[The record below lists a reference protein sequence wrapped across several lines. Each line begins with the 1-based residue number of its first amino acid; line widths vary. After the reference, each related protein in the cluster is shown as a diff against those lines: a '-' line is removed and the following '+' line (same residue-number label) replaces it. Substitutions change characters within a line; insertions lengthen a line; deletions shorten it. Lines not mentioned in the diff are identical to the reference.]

1 MPFWITAENAVS
13 VLNISERKL
22 APQSTTIAP
31 LSTTIAP
38 ALAPVRKP
46 TPWPHAN
53 FSEEDEELS
62 ATAEASWV
70 GAAGGVTPFDAA
82 TTTSDATAEPK
93 PAASED
99 RSCAIERGTFA
110 FERSSDAVRLRLERE
125 HEERN
130 AARLRKLKVESRVAG
145 YQAKWANSS
154 THSGRAFDSLPLVSD
169 TTELDNVLKKNRAAF
184 RSGVASAG
192 RF

>member
-1 MPFWITAENAVS
+1 MPFWITAENAAG
-13 VLNISERKL
+13 VLNISECKL

-38 ALAPVRKP
+38 ALAPARKP
-46 TPWPHAN
+46 TPWPNAD

-93 PAASED
+93 PTSED
-99 RSCAIERGTFA
+99 RSCAIERGTFGI
-110 FERSSDAVRLRLERE
+110 ERSSDAVRLRLERE
-125 HEERN
+125 HEERT
-130 AARLRKLKVESRVAG
+130 AARSRKLKVESRVAG
-145 YQAKWANSS
+145 YQSKWANS
-154 THSGRAFDSLPLVSD
+154 TPSGRAFDSLPLVSD
-169 TTELDNVLKKNRAAF
+169 TAELGDILKKNRAAF

>member
-1 MPFWITAENAVS
+1 MPFDDYHFNKFYCTN
-13 VLNISERKL
+13 RKL
-22 APQSTTIAP
+22 TPPQSTT
-31 LSTTIAP
+31 TTDAP
-38 ALAPVRKP
+38 ALAPVAPVRTP
-46 TPWPHAN
+46 TPRPNAD

-70 GAAGGVTPFDAA
+70 GAAGGATPFDAA
-82 TTTSDATAEPK
+82 TPTSDATAEPK

-99 RSCAIERGTFA
+99 RSCAIERGSFA
-110 FERSSDAVRLRLERE
+110 FERSSDAVRFRLERE
-125 HEERN
+125 HAERN
-130 AARLRKLKVESRVAG
+130 AARSRKLNVESRVAG

-169 TTELDNVLKKNRAAF
+169 TTELDNVLRKNRTAF
-184 RSGVASAG
+184 LSGVASAG